1 MLRSY
6 CFSDFLPK
14 FTVGLKLVNSNLIL
28 GSWLICVLL
37 ATQAIFAPFAR
48 AQAIFAPFVAT
59 EAIVAQ
65 DEEVDPMETIGRLDN
80 AAGIDLNTFDRSVR
94 VQDDLYRFVNG
105 TWLNTTAIPS
115 DKSNYGAFTAL
126 ADIAQKR
133 IREIIEAAAASD
145 NPPGSEADKVGKFYR
160 SYMDTETIERLGVQP
175 LQPLLGDIA
184 SVDSRR
190 DLLRQMGRLQTI
202 GVGGPVGLFVSVDN
216 RDSTRY
222 LAAAMQSGTTL
233 PDRDFYLEEDPKYM
247 EAREELVAYI
257 DQLMTMAGL
266 DISDAG
272 KNILEIETEVARA
285 QWSRVQLRDANARY
299 NKFAVAQLSKV
310 TGDFDWGTILA
321 EVGLGQI
328 EEINVMTPSFF
339 AAFADLFEKYS
350 VDRWKQ
356 YLTFKLLDAY
366 APALSREFADAHFR
380 LHEQVLAG
388 VPAQKPRWKQAVDA
402 TAGGGAGSFGVLGE
416 AVGKLYV
423 EKYFQPESKARM
435 EELVANLMEAY
446 RQSID
451 ELTWMTDATK
461 ERAQEKLSK
470 FTTKIG
476 YPKKWRDYSKLEI
489 LEDDLV
495 GNLIRS
501 AQVEHGRMIERLG
514 KPVDRE
520 LWGMTPQTVNAY
532 YNPTMNEI
540 VFPAAILQPP
550 FFNPKADDAVNY
562 GGIGAVIG
570 HEISHGFDDQGSKY
584 DGDGNLNNWWTD
596 EDREAFGRLTKALVE
611 QYGEYEPLPEKFV
624 NGQLTLGENIADLSG
639 LTIAYKA
646 YKLSL
651 QGQPSPE
658 LLGWTGEQRFFL
670 GWSQVWRRK
679 YRDAEMVRRLLIDSH
694 SPSLFRANGPV
705 TNITPFQE
713 AFELKPGD
721 ALYKPESE
729 RLQIW

>member
-1 MLRSY
+1 MLTRIVHRRSG
-6 CFSDFLPK
+6 FLV
-14 FTVGLKLVNSNLIL
+14 TGLLRRMLA
-28 GSWLICVLL
+28 GSCL
-37 ATQAIFAPFAR
+37 AA
-48 AQAIFAPFVAT
+48 VALST
-59 EAIVAQ
+59 TSAAWSQ
-65 DEEVDPMETIGRLDN
+65 DQEIDPAATIGKLDN
-80 AAGIDLNTFDRSVR
+80 PAGIDLNTFDRSVR
-94 VQDDLYRFVNG
+94 IQDDLYRFVNG
-105 TWLNTTAIPS
+105 AWLNTTDIPS

-133 IREIIEAAAASD
+133 IREIIEEAANSE

-160 SYMDTETIERLGVQP
+160 SYMDTDTIERLGAQPVQP
-175 LQPLLGDIA
+175 LLAQVQAVQSRAELLQ
-184 SVDSRR
+184 
-190 DLLRQMGRLQTI
+190 LMGRLQTM
-202 GVGGPVGLFVSVDN
+202 GVGGPFGLFVSVDN

-233 PDRDFYLEEDPKYM
+233 PDRDFYLEDDPKYA
-247 EAREELVAYI
+247 EARQELVSYI
-257 DQLMTMAGL
+257 DRLMTLAGIEA
-266 DISDAG
+266 DNAG
-272 KNILEIETEVARA
+272 QQILELETELARA
-285 QWSRVQLRDANARY
+285 QWTRVQLRDANARY
-299 NKFAVAQLSKV
+299 NKYAVDQLSEV
-310 TGDFDWGTILA
+310 TGDFDWSPMLQA
-321 EVGLGQI
+321 VGLGQVT
-328 EEINVMTPSFF
+328 EINVMTPSFF
-339 AAFADLFEKYS
+339 TAFAELFPRYPVE
-350 VDRWKQ
+350 RWQQ
-356 YLTFKLLDAY
+356 YLTYKVLDAF
-366 APALSREFADAHFR
+366 APALSQPFADAHFR
-380 LHEQVLAG
+380 LHDQVLAG
-388 VPAQKPRWKQAVDA
+388 VPAQQPRWKQAVDA
-402 TAGGGAGSFGVLGE
+402 TAGAGAGSFGVLGE

-423 EKYFQPESKARM
+423 ERNFKPESKARM
-435 EELVANLMEAY
+435 EQLVANLMEAY

-451 ELTWMTDATK
+451 DLAWMTDATK
-461 ERAQEKLSK
+461 AKAQEKLSK

-476 YPKKWRDYSKLEI
+476 YPKQWRDYSKLEV
-489 LEDDLV
+489 LADDLV

-501 AQVEHGRMIERLG
+501 AQVEHQRMIDRLG
-514 KPVDRE
+514 QPVDRE

-550 FFNPKADDAVNY
+550 FFNPQADDAVNY

-596 EDREAFGRLTKALVE
+596 EDRAAFGRLTQALID
-611 QYGEYEPLPEKFV
+611 QYAQYEALPEKYV

-651 QGQPSPE
+651 NGQASPE

-705 TNITPFQE
+705 TNITAFQE
-713 AFELKPGD
+713 AFQLQPGD
-721 ALYKPESE
+721 ALYKPETE